1 MGAARQA
8 KLDRNRFSD
17 VGQARSD
24 SDRAW
29 ARPGAKGQ
37 NRNMLA
43 RVIKAAKSRIVAV
56 VGGDDAIVS
65 RPHRRFDGAKPS
77 IKSFETGRIARDVTA
92 MSPFGVKIDQIDE
105 DQAALRRCPK
115 RIDEKVDIA
124 VVALA
129 LALVPGV
136 AVGEDVANLSNR
148 DNCAA
153 AAGGPLQNIALRR
166 RHGEILAVGGAREV
180 LAARAEERTRDHAPD
195 LERIAEPAHDPA
207 KIIKAL
213 KPESLLMRRNLEHRV
228 GGRVTDGFQRSQ
240 VLFAVLLD
248 HCGARSVA
256 GGENPRQPSVGD
268 QRLGQRRR
276 KSGNRLREITPIEVD
291 RRTGELPMAR
301 RRVLAAGSL
310 DSVAPLAA
318 RLRKR
323 KAGRSAAGRRLHRVA
338 KPQRLKPRQ
347 FQRSSPQSVAV
358 AASVSTGFGGVAQRI
373 RALIAISFCILRA
386 AATDRIENNEKRAG
400 HRSPLL
406 RERGRGGGFAP
417 EPDAALSAR
426 SP

>member
-17 VGQARSD
+17 VGQARSG

-56 VGGDDAIVS
+56 IGGDDAIVS

-77 IKSFETGRIARDVTA
+77 IKSFETGRIARDVAA
-92 MSPFGVKIDQIDE
+92 MSPFGVEIDQIDE
-105 DQAALRRCPK
+105 DQAALRRRPE
-115 RIDEKVDIA
+115 RIDEKVDIPI
-124 VVALA
+124 VALA

-136 AVGEDVANLSNR
+136 AMGEDVSDLADR
-148 DNCAA
+148 YHR
-153 AAGGPLQNIALRR
+153 AAGAGGALQYIALRR
-166 RHGEILAVGGAREV
+166 RHSEILAVRGPGEV
-180 LAARAEERTRDHAPD
+180 LAARAEERTRDHAPY
-195 LERIAEPAHDPA
+195 LQGIAEPARDPA

-228 GGRVTDGFQRSQ
+228 GGRVANGFQRSQ

-256 GGENPRQPSVGD
+256 IGENPRQLSFLD

-291 RRTGELPMAR
+291 RRTGELPMAG

-318 RLRKR
+318 RLGKR
-323 KAGRSAAGRRLHRVA
+323 KSPRRAAGRRLHRVA

-347 FQRSSPQSVAV
+347 FQRSAPQSVAV
-358 AASVSTGFGGVAQRI
+358 ATSIGAGFGDMAERI
-373 RALIAISFCILRA
+373 R
-386 AATDRIENNEKRAG
+386 
-400 HRSPLL
+400 
-406 RERGRGGGFAP
+406 
-417 EPDAALSAR
+417 
-426 SP
+426 